1 MELPTRENLS
11 AVLKEMTK
19 AMVDVILKEE
29 LSEFLGYDK
38 YDTKSKESTNSRNG
52 YSSKTLHTEDGDI
65 KVAIPRDREGEFE
78 PNLIKKHENTLT
90 AEIEE
95 KLISMYAKGMTQA
108 DISSHLKDLY
118 GIEASDSTISRITD
132 KVIPLAK
139 EWQNRPLKDIYAVV
153 YMDAIHFHV
162 RTDGRVVNRAVYVM
176 LGLDME
182 GYKDVLGMYIGE
194 NEGAKF

>member
-78 PNLIKKHENTLT
+78 PNLIKKHEDR
-90 AEIEE
+90 
-95 KLISMYAKGMTQA
+95 KS
-108 DISSHLKDLY
+108 
-118 GIEASDSTISRITD
+118 
-132 KVIPLAK
+132 
-139 EWQNRPLKDIYAVV
+139 VV
-153 YMDAIHFHV
+153 
-162 RTDGRVVNRAVYVM
+162 
-176 LGLDME
+176 
-182 GYKDVLGMYIGE
+182 
-194 NEGAKF
+194 